1 MLQTVMIELL
11 EDCVSKH
18 KSYCDSKNVNDGD
31 SFLNYV
37 REGFIAT
44 ASSLRNCISTIF
56 THLPKTFI
64 RERNY
69 EDGVA
74 LMTLLDSFESFL
86 FQTSLVGEE
95 LKEAYLLEGKF
106 EFLTRVNVNIATFLH
121 FKRESVRFLRT
132 LMSALDE
139 LDLPTCSKDSIEEFC
154 YRMATLIFCIAS
166 SAYKLQSVKMYPMK
180 LLVIDEAAQLR
191 ECESLIPLQVPSIK
205 HTVLLGD
212 ECQLPAFVTSK
223 VASYF

>member
-1 MLQTVMIELL
+1 MESISAAPFSKVISLQQSKQFRKLHYETIV
-11 EDCVSKH
+11 EDWKH
-18 KSYCDSKNVNDGD
+18 SSDSVDKEPYWSAKLHVN
-31 SFLNYV
+31 
-37 REGFIAT
+37 I
-44 ASSLRNCISTIF
+44 
-56 THLPKTFI
+56 
-64 RERNY
+64 
-69 EDGVA
+69 
-74 LMTLLDSFESFL
+74 
-86 FQTSLVGEE
+86 TSLVNPLTINNLVAEE

-106 EFLTRVNVNIATFLH
+106 EFLTRVNVNISTFLH

-154 YRMATLIFCIAS
+154 YRMATLIFCTAS